1 MVLPMKKQV
10 FTAGLLV
17 ALFTA
22 TATAQS
28 NWVEQFLNRYKAPKV
43 NPAAPA
49 TEQVADEPWQKM
61 VPEGALPM
69 SLNDVIRLMLANSLD
84 VTVNRFSPLVNRYL
98 LETMGRPF
106 EPKLDVSAQANR
118 NTIPPTSQLQ
128 VGQGTV
134 PFSQLTHRYSIGY
147 GQTFQTGTALS
158 VGFSVN
164 RNSSNSLFDTFN
176 PSYFGTITYSISQP
190 LLRNYGRGVNGRQ
203 IRIARNN
210 VTVSEIDFELEM
222 IDLVTAAQNL
232 YWDLVYQREDIKV
245 RKQSLELAEKTFAA
259 NKRQVDIG
267 TMAGIEVLQAESEV
281 AQRQEQI
288 VTARYTADQVQDRVK
303 KLITN
308 LGDPALIRAE
318 LYLVDSPGRPGASDI
333 MPLEVAIPYAL
344 ESRPEVRKLGL
355 QLQNRD
361 IELQYTKNQLL
372 PNLVVE
378 GSYTQ
383 NGVGGVQTNRAG
395 LGGSQITSVVRGGSA
410 TRSANCSDTTTPA
423 TRLVLAYRFR

>member
-1 MVLPMKKQV
+1 MKKQI

-28 NWVEQFLNRYKAPKV
+28 NWVEQFLNRYKPPKV
-43 NPAAPA
+43 NPAAPG

-164 RNSSNSLFDTFN
+164 RNSSNSLFNTFN
-176 PSYFGTITYSISQP
+176 PSYFGTITYSITQP
-190 LLRNYGRGVNGRQ
+190 LLRNYGRDINAWL

-210 VTVSEIDFELEM
+210 VNLSEIDFELQT
-222 IDLVTAAQNL
+222 IDLVTAAENL
-232 YWDLVYQREDIKV
+232 YWDFVYQREDIKV
-245 RKQSLELAEKTFAA
+245 RQQSLALAEKTLAD
-259 NKRQVDIG
+259 NKRQVQIG
-267 TMAGIEVLQAESEV
+267 TMARIEVVQAASDD
-281 AQRQEQI
+281 ARRQEQM
-288 VTARYTADQVQDRVK
+288 VTTTFTADQTQDQGK

-308 LGDPALIRAE
+308 LGDPAL
-318 LYLVDSPGRPGASDI
+318 
-333 MPLEVAIPYAL
+333 
-344 ESRPEVRKLGL
+344 
-355 QLQNRD
+355 
-361 IELQYTKNQLL
+361 
-372 PNLVVE
+372 
-378 GSYTQ
+378 
-383 NGVGGVQTNRAG
+383 
-395 LGGSQITSVVRGGSA
+395 
-410 TRSANCSDTTTPA
+410 
-423 TRLVLAYRFR
+423 VLAHLNP